1 MKSLKDLTVDLGR
14 LQQKCDEAM
23 KVAPAIIGN
32 MVAQDI
38 KANFMRQGVQT
49 DQGLRKWKPSEAA
62 QKEGR
67 RTLVKSAAMMNEVH
81 FEVQGKTVRAGLD
94 TRLIPYA
101 PRHNEGL
108 KGMPQRQ
115 FIYVRK
121 AVLRK
126 AMDQVENMLKK

>member
-67 RTLVKSAAMMNEVH
+67 RTLVKSAALMNEVH
-81 FEVQGKTVRAGLD
+81 FVRPFVRAWIRGLFRMPLD
-94 TRLIPYA
+94 TM
-101 PRHNEGL
+101 
-108 KGMPQRQ
+108 K
-115 FIYVRK
+115 
-121 AVLRK
+121 
-126 AMDQVENMLKK
+126 D